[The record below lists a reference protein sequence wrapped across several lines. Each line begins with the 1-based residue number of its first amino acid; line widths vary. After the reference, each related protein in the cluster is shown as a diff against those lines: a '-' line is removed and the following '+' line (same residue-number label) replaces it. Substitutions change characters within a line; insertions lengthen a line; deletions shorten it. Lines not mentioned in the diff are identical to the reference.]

1 VHPVDRLI
9 ASHRLRIVEFTPF
22 VVVAAVW
29 FLFDD
34 QLAFASQV
42 LITILFAL
50 SLDLVLGFAGIVT
63 LGHAA
68 FFGTGAYAAGIYA
81 IHVSPEPLSG
91 LLVAGVAAGVV
102 GLASG
107 FVILRTHGLTQ
118 LMLTLAIAA
127 LLGEAANKASF
138 LTGGNDGL
146 QGIEI
151 SPVLG
156 IFRFDLYGRTAYLYS
171 AAVLFCGWFFL
182 RRLVHSPFGRSL
194 IGTRENAARMHAIGA
209 PVRQRLLMAYT
220 IAAVIAGAAGGML
233 AQTTQFVGLGTLGFE
248 RSGELVIMLV
258 FGGIGRLYG
267 AFAGAALYMIAQ
279 DQLAKYDPI
288 FWNFWIGLLLVL
300 VVLFA
305 RGGVLGLCD
314 RATQAVRSVW
324 TRSR

>member
-1 VHPVDRLI
+1 
-9 ASHRLRIVEFTPF
+9 
-22 VVVAAVW
+22 
-29 FLFDD
+29 
-34 QLAFASQV
+34 
-42 LITILFAL
+42 
-50 SLDLVLGFAGIVT
+50 
-63 LGHAA
+63 
-68 FFGTGAYAAGIYA
+68 
-81 IHVSPEPLSG
+81 
-91 LLVAGVAAGVV
+91 
-102 GLASG
+102 
-107 FVILRTHGLTQ
+107 
-118 LMLTLAIAA
+118 MLTLAIAA

-279 DQLAKYDPI
+279 DQMAKHDPV